1 MQPALHEGDA
11 QGPVAA
17 GGFLHEEMP
26 LEGQA
31 QGGVGRRGLGVLGA
45 EGGEVGPGGGVFV
58 RTIEQ
63 QFRQHA
69 VATDHGFGQRGVQ
82 HGGRGAVQ
90 AQRVAQVHDRRGEEL
105 HQMRPAARLGVD
117 AVHAVRAPEAAAEDR
132 HRRLRLRAARV
143 FEWLAEQQPR
153 LREREGRQLQ
163 RPQAHQ
169 IGTPPHVRQVVEMMA
184 PGEDPAP
191 VEWRRT
197 GPVITHSLPLETCI
211 PKAERKTAEVSWT
224 RTLRQMAADLRKQER
239 ETQKRQKE
247 QERRGK
253 ELEKLSELER
263 AKLEVDAYGNQLE
276 VLLSIHKEH
285 GPVWDWITLA
295 ASLPPPC
302 PCRLNTHE
310 LQAKQ
315 SAMVAPPQLKQA
327 ALDAVDGAR
336 AQDDQEYQ
344 EAVRVYETR
353 LAEHRHT
360 TRLAHRIVAGDV
372 SAYTEAIEQL
382 SPFAEIAHLGSSVH
396 FTIHTPTHIECNLK
410 VNGSSLIPAV
420 TKSLTA
426 SGKVTVKPMPRA
438 RFHEIYQDH
447 VCGCIL
453 RVAREVFA
461 LLPVKCVLITATVDT
476 TDSATGQPVEQ
487 PVMSV
492 AIPRATAASLD
503 FGQLDPSDTLE
514 SLVHRG
520 DFKATRKT
528 EAFLRIV
535 PLTLA
540 DLRTESEN
548 QRPFTA
554 LFAQAQQ
561 LRVDIQA
568 LAHVWTP
575 DRPKSEEITA

>member
-1 MQPALHEGDA
+1 M
-11 QGPVAA
+11 AA

-31 QGGVGRRGLGVLGA
+31 QGVVGRRGLGVLGA
-45 EGGEVGPGGGVFV
+45 EGGDIFPRGRVFV

-69 VATDHGFGQRGVQ
+69 VAAYDGFGQGGVQ

-90 AQRVAQVHDRRGEEL
+90 ALRVAQVHHRRGEEL

-117 AVHAVRAPEAAAEDR
+117 AVHAVRAPEAAAEDP
-132 HRRLRLRAARV
+132 HRRPRRRAARV
-143 FEWLAEQQPR
+143 LERLAEQQPR
-153 LREREGRQLQ
+153 LRQREGRQLQ
-163 RPQAHQ
+163 RPQAHE

-184 PGEDPAP
+184 PGEDTAP
-191 VEWRRT
+191 VERRRT
-197 GPVITHSLPLETCI
+197 DPVITPSLRLKTCI
-211 PKAERKTAEVSWT
+211 PKTKRETAEVSWT

-263 AKLEVDAYGNQLE
+263 AKLEVDAYENQLD

-285 GPVWDWITLA
+285 GPVWDWKTLA

-302 PCRLNTHE
+302 PGRLNTHE

-315 SAMVAPPQLKQA
+315 TALVAPPQLKQA
-327 ALDAVDGAR
+327 ALNAVDGAR
-336 AQDDQEYQ
+336 VQDEQEHQ
-344 EAVRVYETR
+344 EAVRLYEAQ

-360 TRLAHRIVAGDV
+360 TRLAHRIVGGDV
-372 SAYTEAIEQL
+372 RAYTEAIEQL
-382 SPFAEIAHLGSSVH
+382 SPFAEIAQLGSSVH

-410 VNGSSLIPAV
+410 VNGSKVIPAV
-420 TKSLTA
+420 TKALTG
-426 SGKVTVKPMPRA
+426 SGKVSAKPMPRA

-453 RVAREVFA
+453 RVAREIFA
-461 LLPVKCVLITATVDT
+461 LLPVECVLISATVDT

-492 AIPRATAASLD
+492 AIPRAAAANLD

-514 SLVHRG
+514 RFIHRG

-528 EAFLRIV
+528 EAFLGIV

-540 DLRTESEN
+540 DVLTESEK

-554 LFAQAQQ
+554 LFAQVRQ
-561 LRVDIQA
+561 LRVEIQA
-568 LAHVWTP
+568 LADAWAP
-575 DRPKSEEITA
+575 APPKSEEIPS